1 MTTLAELIL
10 RADYRQIDEAS
21 GSLGGLTQAGGKAAS
36 AMKSLAVTLG
46 AAFGVSEVMQA
57 AEAYTTISNRLSLVT
72 KSSDELYAAQ
82 SDLFEIAQ
90 RTRSPLEATAEVY
103 QRLAQNAG
111 ALGLSLSEVGDTTET
126 INKLMVISGTSAQ
139 ASEAALT
146 QLGQAFASGTLRGE
160 ELNSVMEQAP
170 ALAMAIA
177 DGMGVT
183 VGELRKLGEQGKITS
198 AAVIEAL
205 NQQGAAVDAQFA
217 RMAPTIAGATTTIKN
232 SFIEIVGKMDQT
244 VGASSAV
251 AEALMGISDAMDNE
265 VFAEFTRLTV
275 TWGETFSRAADEI
288 DGAGEAIG
296 GVGAAIKAA
305 MGAGW
310 QTFVDMPNNIR
321 TGIQLLTIE
330 ITDFVAKGVSGFQT
344 LKEASK
350 AIFTSD
356 TISGAIARGD
366 VRYKAYE
373 DAYQASTAD
382 ILAENAKIK
391 AQGEF
396 LARRAELEKLLDGTG
411 ILDTKQGSGKG
422 KTTAAAEPDKKAEKE
437 RAAAEKRA
445 ADQEIYWNNQ
455 IVAEMDRIAQEAE
468 MENAAYEAKRQRLQ
482 EQFASE
488 AELENLEYQR
498 KLDDYAIYAEME
510 NIAKESQIAYKEKMA
525 KDHENRLLSIDK
537 KSAIEKRT
545 HTQKALTDV
554 AALMNTHSRKLFELG
569 KAAAIANALIS
580 ARESVVDAFKWGS
593 KIGGPPLAF
602 AFAAAAAAAQA
613 ANIASIASTSFGG
626 GGSASSSGGGSAG
639 GAASAPDTSGIAS
652 SQQQPVRAS
661 VVDIRIQSRGLW
673 RDEDVAELMEA
684 MGERL
689 VDGARFG
696 RVEFVRQ

>member
-10 RADYRQIDEAS
+10 RADYRQVDEAS

-46 AAFGVSEVMQA
+46 AAFGVREVMQA

-82 SDLFEIAQ
+82 SDIFEIAQ

-111 ALGLSLSEVGDTTET
+111 SLGLSLSEVGDTTET

-177 DGMGVT
+177 EGMGVT

-198 AAVIEAL
+198 LAVVDAL
-205 NQQGAAVDAQFA
+205 KLQSDAVDKQFA
-217 RMAPTIAGATTTIKN
+217 QMAKTLGDAKTTIVN
-232 SFIEIVGKMDQT
+232 SFINIVGQMDKAT
-244 VGASSAV
+244 GASSAIADSIV
-251 AEALMGISDAMDNE
+251 NLSKAMDDN
-265 VFAEFTRLTV
+265 VFVEFTRLTE
-275 TWGETFSRAADEI
+275 TWGATFRATTDALGQMD
-288 DGAGEAIG
+288 DHIG
-296 GVGAAIKAA
+296 GVGAAIKAV

-344 LKEASK
+344 LKEASA

-356 TISGAIARGD
+356 SISGALARGD
-366 VRYKAYE
+366 ARYKAYE
-373 DAYQASTAD
+373 DAYQASTAA
-382 ILAENAKIK
+382 ILAENDNIK

-411 ILDTKQGSGKG
+411 VLDSKPSGG
-422 KTTAAAEPDKKAEKE
+422 RASTAASDDKNKKDKAPRE
-437 RAAAEKRA
+437 
-445 ADQEIYWNNQ
+445 
-455 IVAEMDRIAQEAE
+455 VEANAINMQLQMEDEANRQVMMQE
-468 MENAAYEAKRQRLQ
+468 MEDAANAQKLMRLQ

-498 KLDDYAIYAEME
+498 KLEDYAIYAEME
-510 NIAKESQIAYKEKMA
+510 NIAKESQIAYKEQMA
-525 KDHENRLLSIDK
+525 KDHENRL
-537 KSAIEKRT
+537 R
-545 HTQKALTDV
+545 
-554 AALMNTHSRKLFELG
+554 
-569 KAAAIANALIS
+569 AIAEDAAKKDKTTLTNKLGAAKTYMESLYSATGAHSNKMTKLIQT
-580 ARESVVDAFKWGS
+580 VG
-593 KIGGPPLAF
+593 
-602 AFAAAAAAAQA
+602 AAQA
-613 ANIASIASTSFGG
+613 LINTYIGASQVLKDEKTPWWAKFGAVAQIIASGMGLVNAIKGG
-626 GGSASSSGGGSAG
+626 GGSGGGG
-639 GAASAPDTSGIAS
+639 GGGVASTPDASGITSA
-652 SQQQPVRAS
+652 QQQPVRAS

-684 MGERL
+684 MGDRL

>member
-46 AAFGVSEVMQA
+46 AAFGVREVMQA

-90 RTRSPLEATAEVY
+90 RTRSPLEATGEVY

-139 ASEAALT
+139 SAEAALT

-177 DGMGVT
+177 EGMGVT

-205 NQQGAAVDAQFA
+205 NQQGAAVDEQFA

-251 AEALMGISDAMDNE
+251 AEALMGLSEAMDNSI
-265 VFAEFTRLTV
+265 FTEFTRLTV

-296 GVGAAIKAA
+296 GVGAAIKAV

-310 QTFVDMPNNIR
+310 KTFVDMPNNIR

-356 TISGAIARGD
+356 TISGALARGD
-366 VRYKAYE
+366 ARYKAYE
-373 DAYQASTAD
+373 DAYQASIAA
-382 ILAENAKIK
+382 ILAENEKIK

-411 ILDTKQGSGKG
+411 VLDG
-422 KTTAAAEPDKKAEKE
+422 KTSRAAAVVDTSKEDKKAAKE

-445 ADQEIYWNNQ
+445 ADQAIYWNNQ
-455 IVAEMDRIAQEAE
+455 IVAEMDRIAQESE
-468 MENAAYEAKRQRLQ
+468 MDNKAYEAKRQRLQ

-488 AELENLEYQR
+488 TELENLGYQR
-498 KLDDYAIYAEME
+498 KLDDYAVYAEMQ
-510 NIAKESQIAYKEKMA
+510 NISEAAQQAYREQMA
-525 KDHENRLLSIDK
+525 KDHEDRLRGIAEDAAKKDK
-537 KSAIEKRT
+537 T
-545 HTQKALTDV
+545 TLTNKLG
-554 AALMNTHSRKLFELG
+554 AAKTYMESLYAATGAHSNKMTKLIQTVGAAQAFINTYIAASQTLRDPLLPWWA
-569 KAAAIANALIS
+569 KAAA
-580 ARESVVDAFKWGS
+580 V
-593 KIGGPPLAF
+593 
-602 AFAAAAAAAQA
+602 
-613 ANIASIASTSFGG
+613 ASTIATGMGLVNAIKGG
-626 GGSASSSGGGSAG
+626 GGSGGGGGGG
-639 GAASAPDTSGIAS
+639 GAASAPDASGIAPA
-652 SQQQPVRAS
+652 QQQNVRAS
-661 VVDIRIQSRGLW
+661 VLDIRIQSRGLW

>member
-46 AAFGVSEVMQA
+46 AAFGVREVMQA

-139 ASEAALT
+139 SAEAALT

-177 DGMGVT
+177 EGMGVT

-205 NQQGAAVDAQFA
+205 NQQGAAVDEQFA

-265 VFAEFTRLTV
+265 VFAEFTRLSSN
-275 TWGETFSRAADEI
+275 WGDTFSRASDEI
-288 DGAGEAIG
+288 ENVDDALG
-296 GVGAAIKAA
+296 GVGAAVKSV

-310 QTFVDMPNNIR
+310 QAFVDTPNNIR
-321 TGIQLLTIE
+321 TGIKLLTIE

-356 TISGAIARGD
+356 TISGALARGD
-366 VRYKAYE
+366 ARYKAYE
-373 DAYQASTAD
+373 DAYQASTAA
-382 ILAENAKIK
+382 ILAENDNIK

-411 ILDTKQGSGKG
+411 ILDSKPSGG
-422 KTTAAAEPDKKAEKE
+422 RASTVATDDKNKKDKAPREVE
-437 RAAAEKRA
+437 TNA
-445 ADQEIYWNNQ
+445 IN
-455 IVAEMDRIAQEAE
+455 MRIQMEDEANRQVMMQE
-468 MENAAYEAKRQRLQ
+468 MEDAANAQKLMRLQ

-498 KLDDYAIYAEME
+498 KLADYAIYAEMQ
-510 NIAKESQIAYKEKMA
+510 NIAESEQSRFREKM
-525 KDHENRLLSIDK
+525 KSDHEGRLLSIDK

-580 ARESVVDAFKWGS
+580 ARESVVDAYKWGS
-593 KIGGPPLAF
+593 KLGGPPLAF

>member
-46 AAFGVSEVMQA
+46 AAFGVREVMQA

-139 ASEAALT
+139 SAESALT

-177 DGMGVT
+177 EGMGVT
-183 VGELRKLGEQGKITS
+183 VGALRKLGEQGKITS

-205 NQQGAAVDAQFA
+205 NQQGAAVDEQFA

-232 SFIEIVGKMDQT
+232 SFIEIVGKMDAT

-251 AEALMGISDAMDNE
+251 ASALMGLSDAMDNSI
-265 VFAEFTRLTV
+265 FTEFTRLTV

-296 GVGAAIKAA
+296 GVGAAIKAV

-310 QTFVDMPNNIR
+310 QAFVDMPNNIR

-330 ITDFVAKGVSGFQT
+330 ITDFVDKGVSGFQT

-373 DAYQASTAD
+373 DAYQASTAA
-382 ILAENAKIK
+382 ILAENANIK

-411 ILDTKQGSGKG
+411 ILDSKPSGG
-422 KTTAAAEPDKKAEKE
+422 RASTAAPDDKNKKDKAPREVDTN
-437 RAAAEKRA
+437 AINI
-445 ADQEIYWNNQ
+445 QLQ
-455 IVAEMDRIAQEAE
+455 MEAE
-468 MENAAYEAKRQRLQ
+468 ANRQVMMQEMEDAANAQKLMRLQ

-498 KLDDYAIYAEME
+498 KLEDYAIYAEME
-510 NIAKESQIAYKEKMA
+510 NIAKESQIAYREQMA
-525 KDHENRLLSIDK
+525 KDHENRLRGIAEDAAKKDK
-537 KSAIEKRT
+537 TTLTNKLGAAKTYMESLYSAT
-545 HTQKALTDV
+545 GA
-554 AALMNTHSRKLFELG
+554 HSNKMTKLIQTVG
-569 KAAAIANALIS
+569 
-580 ARESVVDAFKWGS
+580 
-593 KIGGPPLAF
+593 
-602 AFAAAAAAAQA
+602 AAQA
-613 ANIASIASTSFGG
+613 LINTYIGASQVLKDEKTPWWAKFGAVAQIVASGMGLVNAIKGGGSGG
-626 GGSASSSGGGSAG
+626 GGGGGGG
-639 GAASAPDTSGIAS
+639 GAASAPDASGIAPT
-652 SQQQPVRAS
+652 QQQNVRAS

>member
-46 AAFGVSEVMQA
+46 AAFGVREVMQA

-111 ALGLSLSEVGDTTET
+111 SLGLSLSEVGDTTET

-139 ASEAALT
+139 SAEAALT

-198 AAVIEAL
+198 AAVIDAL
-205 NQQGAAVDAQFA
+205 NQQGAAVDEQFA

-251 AEALMGISDAMDNE
+251 AEALMGLSEAMDNS
-265 VFAEFTRLTV
+265 VFTEFTRLTA
-275 TWGETFSRAADEI
+275 TWGETFKRANAEI

-296 GVGAAIKAA
+296 GVGAAIKAV

-310 QTFVDMPNNIR
+310 QAFVDMPNNIR

-344 LKEASK
+344 LKEASA

-356 TISGAIARGD
+356 SISGALARGD
-366 VRYKAYE
+366 ARYKAYE
-373 DAYQASTAD
+373 DAYQASTAA
-382 ILAENAKIK
+382 ILAENANIK

-422 KTTAAAEPDKKAEKE
+422 KTTAAEPDKKAEKE

-445 ADQEIYWNNQ
+445 ADQAIYWNNQ
-455 IVAEMDRIAQEAE
+455 IVAEMDRIAQESE
-468 MENAAYEAKRQRLQ
+468 MDNKAYEAKRQRLQ

-488 AELENLEYQR
+488 AELENIEYQR
-498 KLDDYAIYAEME
+498 KLADYAIYAEMQ
-510 NIAKESQIAYKEKMA
+510 NISEAGQQAYREQMA
-525 KDHENRLLSIDK
+525 KDHENRL
-537 KSAIEKRT
+537 R
-545 HTQKALTDV
+545 
-554 AALMNTHSRKLFELG
+554 
-569 KAAAIANALIS
+569 AIAEDAAKKDKTTLTNKLGAAKTYMESLYAATGAHSNKMTKLIQTVGATQALVNAYTAASQALADPTLPFWAKAGAVAQVLATGMGLVNAI
-580 ARESVVDAFKWGS
+580 KGS
-593 KIGGPPLAF
+593 GG
-602 AFAAAAAAAQA
+602 
-613 ANIASIASTSFGG
+613 SGG
-626 GGSASSSGGGSAG
+626 GGGGGG
-639 GAASAPDTSGIAS
+639 GGTTSAPDASGIAPA
-652 SQQQPVRAS
+652 QQQSVRAS